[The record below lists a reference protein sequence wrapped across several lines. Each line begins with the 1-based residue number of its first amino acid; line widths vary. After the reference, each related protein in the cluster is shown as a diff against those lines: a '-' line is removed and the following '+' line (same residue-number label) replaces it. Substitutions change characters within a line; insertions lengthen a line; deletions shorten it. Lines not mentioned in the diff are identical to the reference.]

1 MGYPRKL
8 LNEHEEIVLDLN
20 PHWRIFL
27 APAGLLVLALAL
39 LVVVAAIIDDAA
51 TPLVIASA
59 IPLVAGLAWFGY
71 RYTVWRTT
79 HFVVTTDRVIYRSGI
94 VSKAG
99 QNIPL
104 ERITNVGS
112 SQTALERLLR
122 VGDLTIESAGESGR
136 QTFSDVLHPSSVE
149 NRIYAEI
156 EGAKARDERRAAQ
169 AGMSVADEIA
179 KLETLRRQGVIS
191 DAEFEEQKARLLQP

>member
-8 LNEHEEIVLDLN
+8 LNEGEDIVLDLN

-27 APAGLLVLALAL
+27 APAGLLVIALAL
-39 LVVVAAIIDDAA
+39 LLGVTLLIDDVPTAVVVLAAV
-51 TPLVIASA
+51 PLV
-59 IPLVAGLAWFGY
+59 LGVLWFGY
-71 RYTVWRTT
+71 RYTEWRTT

-94 VSKAG
+94 VAKAG

-104 ERITNVGS
+104 EGITNVGS

-136 QTFSDVLHPSSVE
+136 QTFRDVLHPSKVE

-156 EGAKARDERRAAQ
+156 ENAQVRDERRAAT
-169 AGMSVADEIA
+169 AGLSVADELA
-179 KLETLRRQGVIS
+179 KLEQLRRQGIIS
-191 DAEFEEQKARLLQP
+191 DADFEQQKRRLLNP